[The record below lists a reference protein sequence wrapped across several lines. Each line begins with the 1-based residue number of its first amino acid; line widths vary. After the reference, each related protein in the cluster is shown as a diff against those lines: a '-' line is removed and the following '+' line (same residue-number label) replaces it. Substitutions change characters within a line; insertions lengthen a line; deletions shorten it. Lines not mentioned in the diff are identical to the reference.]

1 MRFNRQSLV
10 RSLDGFAS
18 RGRAFIKIR
27 SSSSRRKNS
36 RMRTSR
42 SSPSVHDPFV
52 DALDRRRSIAD
63 AHDASMLAASTST
76 VRFMIIKFS
85 FPSPL
90 QSRTRVVAR
99 ARARVVLDAAMT
111 TPVAA
116 YDALASGSDAFAP
129 CCVPESDRAH
139 IGYADA
145 DRAFVG
151 DADLG
156 LGCGAPV
163 TRAMLAQ
170 GEAVLDL
177 GSGGGADAFLA
188 ARAVGKFGR
197 VTGVDASE
205 SMIRR
210 ARERARTMID
220 EGREE
225 ISAVEFRLGELES
238 IPVES
243 GTYDCVIS
251 NCVINLCGDKR
262 RAFAEAFR
270 ALKPGG
276 RLCVSDVLRRHPGDL
291 PERLRT
297 NEALAC

>member
-1 MRFNRQSLV
+1 
-10 RSLDGFAS
+10 
-18 RGRAFIKIR
+18 
-27 SSSSRRKNS
+27 
-36 RMRTSR
+36 
-42 SSPSVHDPFV
+42 
-52 DALDRRRSIAD
+52 
-63 AHDASMLAASTST
+63 
-76 VRFMIIKFS
+76 
-85 FPSPL
+85 
-90 QSRTRVVAR
+90 
-99 ARARVVLDAAMT
+99 MT

-276 RLCVSDVLRRHPGDL
+276 RLCEDVLRQMLRDVGFVRAEIVVKEESANYIKHWMPGSGAEDHVIAADVLAYKSRTFFGACERVMKRVSDVAYAVWLAQARHHAEHTDTMPRVEEPTCCTPG
-291 PERLRT
+291 PEKKPVPK
-297 NEALAC
+297 C